1 MVTKSLL
8 DKILSKTVK
17 HKELNAL
24 SVSKEDRDR
33 IYNNI
38 INGDGSGSGSSN
50 KVDLFDLVDV
60 VGVNVFYRDHS
71 SYLAYC
77 IPYSGG
83 NYTEDEVAFK
93 YTGLFLCTS
102 FNSLSLYENYAQ
114 YSFVNFDFNNNEISI
129 NKDMLDLLKTMT
141 ISEYNTSYN
150 PASLSPCRALLL
162 IKKNL
167 RYTEDS
173 TNVHIDIN
181 ISDKLNELK
190 NMNGRKMILNPKMS
204 NEMKTAIINS
214 LTS

>member
-17 HKELNAL
+17 RKELNAL

-38 INGDGSGSGSSN
+38 INGSGGGSGSSN
-50 KVDLFDLVDV
+50 KVDLFDLVDI

-83 NYTEDEVAFK
+83 NYTKDEVAFK

-102 FNSLSLYENYAQ
+102 FSSLPLYENYAQ

-129 NKDMLDLLKTMT
+129 NKDMLDLLRTMT

-167 RYTEDS
+167 RYTENS
-173 TNVHIDIN
+173 TDVHIDIN